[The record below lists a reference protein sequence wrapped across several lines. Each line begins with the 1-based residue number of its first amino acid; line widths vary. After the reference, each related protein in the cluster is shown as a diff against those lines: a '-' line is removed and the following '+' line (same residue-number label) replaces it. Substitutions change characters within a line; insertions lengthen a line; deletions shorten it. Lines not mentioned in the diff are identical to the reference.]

1 MEEIE
6 KALRKKLNA
15 EVAAKPAA
23 ADKPAAEE
31 EHGDGSDGEAAGK
44 KEEVKKIE
52 GALNVVRTAKLT
64 QHEAH
69 VDKCQSLDVSVHDG
83 APHTVEVVDQE
94 GCKKEAEPA
103 ADAKAHPHSFFAPVG
118 SSAFADTEELRK
130 ELEAKQEELEKV
142 KKANEALE
150 KANHALE
157 SKPAGCKGG
166 ICAKGLTLVKNGSL
180 KQALKEAKEQ
190 TDK

>member
-23 ADKPAAEE
+23 AEKPAAEE
-31 EHGDGSDGEAAGK
+31 EHGDGSDSEAAEK

-69 VDKCQSLDVSVHDG
+69 DDKS
-83 APHTVEVVDQE
+83 EF
-94 GCKKEAEPA
+94 K
-103 ADAKAHPHSFFAPVG
+103 
-118 SSAFADTEELRK
+118 DTEELKK
-130 ELEAKQEELEKV
+130 ELEAKQKELDKV

-150 KANHALE
+150 KANEALE
-157 SKPAGCKGG
+157 HKPASCKGG
-166 ICAKGLTLVKNGSL
+166 ICAKSLTLVKNGSL
-180 KQALKEAKEQ
+180 KEALKEAKEQ
-190 TDK
+190 ADK